1 MIAVTLLFIATL
13 QQPGPALAPPPVGT
27 VLPPDTAALAWWHA
41 PPPLIIATTADTN
54 RGRPRA
60 IEYSDMYGVRLE
72 IHRYASYATIPLFV
86 GEYALGQSLI
96 NHPPGSS
103 GTRTAHSIVAYG
115 LGGLFAVNTITGVW
129 NLWESRHDPADRTR
143 KYIHSALMILS
154 DAGFVATGATAPG
167 RRRITADPGAARV
180 HKEIAIGS
188 MVTALAGYAMM
199 LVWKK

>member
-1 MIAVTLLFIATL
+1 MTAVALMFVVAL
-13 QQPGPALAPPPVGT
+13 QA
-27 VLPPDTAALAWWHA
+27 PDTAALPWWHA
-41 PPPLIIATTADTN
+41 PPPLVLPIPADTN

-86 GEYALGQSLI
+86 GEYALGQSLY

-103 GTRTAHSIVAYG
+103 GTVTAHRVVAIG
-115 LGGLFAVNTITGVW
+115 LAGLFAVNTVTGVW
-129 NLWESRHDPADRTR
+129 NLWESRHDPADRPR

-154 DAGFVATGATAPG
+154 DAGFAASGASAPG
-167 RRRITADPGAARV
+167 PRRVVNDPHSATIHRNT
-180 HKEIAIGS
+180 AIGS
-188 MVTALAGYAMM
+188 MVVALAGYGMK